1 MPLEN
6 RQSATPL
13 DDFRPGD
20 TFANRIALSLSGL
33 HRPRRAGISGTSAH
47 GADSIILAGMYE
59 DDIDAGDRIWYAG
72 HGGRDQK
79 TGRQI
84 ADQTLD
90 AYNMALLRNVASG
103 HPIRLIRGA
112 TLRNDYEP
120 TEGYRYEGLFQVR
133 SYERIRGKAG
143 FWIWLFYLER
153 LTTERI
159 SRSYTRKA

>member
-1 MPLEN
+1 MPQKNEKWV
-6 RQSATPL
+6 TPI

-33 HRPRRAGISGTSAH
+33 HRPRRAGISGTSAL

-59 DDIDAGDRIWYAG
+59 DDIDASNQIWYAG

-90 AYNMALLRNVASG
+90 AYNTALLRNVASG
-103 HPIRLIRGA
+103 HPVRLIRGA
-112 TLRNDYEP
+112 TLRNEYAP
-120 TEGYRYEGLFQVR
+120 SEGYRYEGLFQVR

-153 LTTERI
+153 LTDNRL
-159 SRSYTRKA
+159 S